1 MFFGNRK
8 KFAAHREMA
17 RPAKLF
23 AWNPVLPG
31 RRKLKM
37 GFGHGTRDRL
47 QIVAGLLNTKFVH
60 GVGAGYAQ
68 AHRNSGRHQYALRDE
83 NILLGN
89 HPHGDGSVGFLG
101 RSQIAFDEFP
111 LQMQSGRI
119 DYRTAEIAPDRLVN
133 FIVTSS
139 GYGAAEQSDRQNKE
153 ES

>member
-1 MFFGNRK
+1 MSCTA
-8 KFAAHREMA
+8 KFAAD
-17 RPAKLF
+17 
-23 AWNPVLPG
+23 
-31 RRKLKM
+31 
-37 GFGHGTRDRL
+37 GFV
-47 QIVAGLLNTKFVH
+47 VAGLGKLKLSLAYRARQDFYCIVSTVECERVH

-68 AHRNSGRHQYALRDE
+68 AHRNSGWHQYALRDE